1 MKLILFDLDGTLI
14 KAGHPGSRALNYAI
28 LHITGQEEIC
38 SKVDINGTTDMMNF
52 TEAYRVATGNMP
64 DEDQIREI
72 TDRYLARLPHEV
84 EYSVKNGQ
92 YEVVKGAEAFLKM
105 LSSRKDV
112 LVGLGTGN
120 IERGAFIKL
129 GPSGLGRYFP
139 YGGYGEDSH
148 DRARMLK
155 TGVTRGC
162 YLADISPA
170 SAEVYIIGD
179 THKDILAAR
188 ANGYHCA
195 IVSDGFGNSEKIQ
208 QAKPDFIQPD
218 YTNTKAWL
226 EWLGLV

>member
-1 MKLILFDLDGTLI
+1 
-14 KAGHPGSRALNYAI
+14 
-28 LHITGQEEIC
+28 
-38 SKVDINGTTDMMNF
+38 
-52 TEAYRVATGNMP
+52 
-64 DEDQIREI
+64 
-72 TDRYLARLPHEV
+72 
-84 EYSVKNGQ
+84 
-92 YEVVKGAEAFLKM
+92 
-105 LSSRKDV
+105 
-112 LVGLGTGN
+112 
-120 IERGAFIKL
+120 
-129 GPSGLGRYFP
+129 
-139 YGGYGEDSH
+139 
-148 DRARMLK
+148 MLK